1 MAQVVPVL
9 PHLLPRRPRPHRAA
23 VHAVARLD
31 DFVSVR
37 RRRQIVYPV
46 DELRAN
52 APSKQIR
59 DEVAP
64 YSLLFLRQK
73 LML

>member
-1 MAQVVPVL
+1 
-9 PHLLPRRPRPHRAA
+9 
-23 VHAVARLD
+23 
-31 DFVSVR
+31 VSVR